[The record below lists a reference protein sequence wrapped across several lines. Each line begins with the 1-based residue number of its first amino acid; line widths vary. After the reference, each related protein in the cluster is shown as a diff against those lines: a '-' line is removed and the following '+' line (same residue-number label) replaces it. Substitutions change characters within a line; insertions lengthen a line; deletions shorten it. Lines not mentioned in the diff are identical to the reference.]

1 VGELEGRAGRASRWA
16 PIHTVF
22 VVWIAVL
29 CLLAAIAP
37 GAPGGSP
44 EDASRDPSGLS
55 VSAQTRPGADGR
67 VGTSAAAPAPATLP
81 GGRMRVFDH
90 QMLVAYYGIPGNA
103 ALGVLGEGTPMQVW
117 PRLRRAA
124 AAYAGPGRRVQPVF
138 EVVVSLAREKP
149 GRDGDYST
157 DISRAVVESY
167 IRAAHRVGALVI
179 LDIQTGRSSFLE
191 VARRLEWAL
200 RDPWVG
206 LAIDPERRVHGNDRP
221 GQVIGHVD
229 ATEVNRVSAWLEDL
243 TRRLDLPQ
251 KVFMI
256 HQFRESMVLDPAAIR
271 SRPDLAMVQHVDG
284 FGTPHDKLA
293 TYHVVARPGTW
304 PRQFHEGFKLFY
316 RADTVLMSPAQ
327 VLRIRPRVDFVS
339 YQ

>member
-1 VGELEGRAGRASRWA
+1 MGELEGRAAWASRWG

-22 VVWIAVL
+22 VVWIAAL
-29 CLLAAIAP
+29 CALVAIAP
-37 GAPGGSP
+37 GAPGSSP
-44 EDASRDPSGLS
+44 RDPAG
-55 VSAQTRPGADGR
+55 VTPPTQTRAGGNDR
-67 VGTSAAAPAPATLP
+67 VGTSAAAPAPVTLP

-103 ALGVLGEGTPMQVW
+103 ALGVLGEGTPMQLW

-167 IRAAHRVGALVI
+167 IRAAHRVGALVV
-179 LDIQTGRSSFLE
+179 LDIQTGRSSFPE
-191 VARRLEWAL
+191 VARRWEWAL

-206 LAIDPERRVHGNDRP
+206 LAIDPEWRVHGNDRP

-229 ATEVNRVSAWLEDL
+229 ASEVNRVSAWLEDL

-251 KVFMI
+251 KVFVI
-256 HQFRESMVLDPAAIR
+256 HQFRESMLRDPAAIKG
-271 SRPDLAMVQHVDG
+271 RPDLAMIQHVDG

-293 TYHVVARPGTW
+293 TYHLVARP
-304 PRQFHEGFKLFY
+304 RQFREGFKLFY
-316 RADTVLMSPAQ
+316 RADTGLMSPAE

>member
-1 VGELEGRAGRASRWA
+1 MGELEGRAAWASRWA

-22 VVWIAVL
+22 VVWIAAL
-29 CLLAAIAP
+29 CALVAIAP
-37 GAPGGSP
+37 GAPGSSP
-44 EDASRDPSGLS
+44 RDPAG
-55 VSAQTRPGADGR
+55 VTPPTQTRAGGNGR
-67 VGTSAAAPAPATLP
+67 VGTSAAAPAPVTLP

-103 ALGVLGEGTPMQVW
+103 ALGVLGEGTPMQLW

-157 DISRAVVESY
+157 DISRAAVESY
-167 IRAAHRVGALVI
+167 IRAAHRVGALVV

-191 VARRLEWAL
+191 VARRWEWAL

-206 LAIDPERRVHGNDRP
+206 LAIDPEWRVHGNDRP

-229 ATEVNRVSAWLEDL
+229 ASEVNRVSAWLEDL

-251 KVFMI
+251 KVFVI
-256 HQFRESMVLDPAAIR
+256 HQFRESMLRDPAAIK
-271 SRPDLAMVQHVDG
+271 SRPDLAMIQHVDG
-284 FGTPHDKLA
+284 FGAPHDKLA
-293 TYHVVARPGTW
+293 TYHLVART
-304 PRQFHEGFKLFY
+304 RQFREGFKLFY
-316 RADTVLMSPAQ
+316 RADTGLMSPAE